1 MIPGKMLDPSIAIR
15 ASADPHELRVCAHLM
30 AGSEPWLTLGRT
42 VEASLATLQN
52 STKEVYVA
60 TTAHELL
67 GFLILDLTGPL
78 PGYIQTVCVA
88 PQVRGQGLGA
98 RLVGFAETRIFQN
111 SPNVFMCVSSF
122 NEDARRLYE
131 RLGYEV
137 VGVLKG
143 YLVPEHD
150 EVLLRKSRGPWTGFR
165 TDRGG
170 IGGAPS
176 IPATGGPNAE
186 HT

>member
-1 MIPGKMLDPSIAIR
+1 MLDPSIAIR
-15 ASADPHELRVCAHLM
+15 ASVDPQELRICAHFM
-30 AGSEPWLTLGRT
+30 AGSEPWRTLGRT

-52 STKEVYVA
+52 STKEVYIA
-60 TTAHELL
+60 ATAHELL

-78 PGYIQTVCVA
+78 PGYIQTICVA

-122 NEDARRLYE
+122 NVDARRLYE

-150 EVLLRKSRGPWTGFR
+150 EILLRKSRGPWTGF
-165 TDRGG
+165 TPEAAGFPNSPS
-170 IGGAPS
+170 GA
-176 IPATGGPNAE
+176 A
-186 HT
+186 